1 MHYIDTYIGMAGK
14 HKLLLINTC
23 QFIDKRCQFIVYSP
37 ATGRR
42 SSDVHTKQK

>member
-1 MHYIDTYIGMAGK
+1 MLLRKMHYIDTYIGMAGK

-23 QFIDKRCQFIVYSP
+23 QFIVYSP